1 MSYVHTLMFLGVDA
15 RRVEVQVGLTGGL
28 PSFSIVG
35 LADKT
40 VGESRERIRS
50 ALAHSGLSLPP
61 KRITVNLSPADLI
74 KEGSHFDLPIALSL
88 LVALGVLEQNSIEP
102 YFALGELSLDGR
114 LLPVAGIISAALAAH
129 GYGKGLLCPA
139 TNGGEAA
146 WVGGLPI
153 VAVDSLAEALE
164 QLREPRTIKRPQ
176 RSQGHFVQ
184 AQHDFS
190 DLKGQESARRC
201 VEIAAAGGHNLLMLG
216 TPGAGKSML
225 AERMPTILP
234 PMTAMEILETARIQS
249 IAGAFLNEGDE
260 VGGVMGGMMGG
271 GSARGPGR
279 GSGRG
284 PGRGP
289 GKGPSAQ
296 RPFRSPHHSASLPA
310 LVGGGRNALPGEI
323 SLAHNGVLF
332 LDELP
337 EFSRQAL
344 EALRQPLESGSISVA
359 RAHAHVTYPARF
371 QLIAAMNPCR
381 CGYLE
386 DPKRSCRKAPLC
398 AEDYQKKNIRSATR
412 PNRPIPRR
420 AGGRTLSALA
430 RQGRGEL
437 GGDSRASLAS
447 AREADRSL

>member
-1 MSYVHTLMFLGVDA
+1 MVSYVHTLMFQGVDA

-88 LVALGVLEQNSIEP
+88 LIALGVLEQESIEP

-114 LLPVAGIISAALAAH
+114 LLPVAGILSAALAAH
-129 GYGKGLLCPA
+129 GYNKGLLCPA
-139 TNGGEAA
+139 LNGGEAA
-146 WVGGLPI
+146 WVGDLPI

-164 QLREPRTIKRPQ
+164 QLREPLELARPQ
-176 RSQGHFVQ
+176 RSQGYFH
-184 AQHDFS
+184 APLHDFS

-249 IAGAFLNEGDE
+249 LAGAF
-260 VGGVMGGMMGG
+260 V
-271 GSARGPGR
+271 R
-279 GSGRG
+279 
-284 PGRGP
+284 
-289 GKGPSAQ
+289 Q
-296 RPFRSPHHSASLPA
+296 R
-310 LVGGGRNALPGEI
+310 
-323 SLAHNGVLF
+323 
-332 LDELP
+332 
-337 EFSRQAL
+337 
-344 EALRQPLESGSISVA
+344 
-359 RAHAHVTYPARF
+359 
-371 QLIAAMNPCR
+371 
-381 CGYLE
+381 
-386 DPKRSCRKAPLC
+386 
-398 AEDYQKKNIRSATR
+398 
-412 PNRPIPRR
+412 
-420 AGGRTLSALA
+420 
-430 RQGRGEL
+430 
-437 GGDSRASLAS
+437 
-447 AREADRSL
+447 